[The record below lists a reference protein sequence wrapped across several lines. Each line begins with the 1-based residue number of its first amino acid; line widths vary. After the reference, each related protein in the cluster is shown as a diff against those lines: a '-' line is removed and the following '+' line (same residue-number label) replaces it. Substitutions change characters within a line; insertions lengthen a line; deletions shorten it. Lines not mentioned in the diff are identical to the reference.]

1 MTTLALGLLLLLL
14 LAQEPL
20 ITWDPAIPVI
30 QSPAIPDFAEI
41 FQPPAPEPQPEPP
54 SPPVPPP
61 PPAPQPDCKE
71 EDIEKVFN
79 DVVLVKDPPARGDC
93 EKAETDLKR
102 CFCNEDVVKTTREK
116 LADNGEDPQAYDT
129 FVSKCKDGGIKCAEV
144 DVAASKDGE
153 LFVLHR
159 RELEVLLSQ
168 EGLEPAVLRD
178 RPAKVE
184 EFTSKEIAAMR
195 FKGGERVLKARDIV
209 NVLRSDERMETIIL
223 DVKTHPMDGAS
234 AGENAEE
241 MVDLVVRLLEET
253 GCHKDKCIVWAKS
266 DAVID
271 GVYDRLPQL
280 SLGMTV
286 MNETQE
292 NRDQG
297 MDQPDRL
304 EKTSSPRNL
313 AVHWETAGKPGFVQ
327 GAQKNLGKT
336 VFGWT
341 ANNDAITKVLL
352 DSAVDGIVTNFPKK
366 VQHQAVSAADKCK
379 KNK

>member
-1 MTTLALGLLLLLL
+1 LVCAHGGDSANATPNTEFAFYAAL
-14 LAQEPL
+14 
-20 ITWDPAIPVI
+20 
-30 QSPAIPDFAEI
+30 
-41 FQPPAPEPQPEPP
+41 
-54 SPPVPPP
+54 
-61 PPAPQPDCKE
+61 K
-71 EDIEKVFN
+71 
-79 DVVLVKDPPARGDC
+79 
-93 EKAETDLKR
+93 
-102 CFCNEDVVKTTREK
+102 
-116 LADNGEDPQAYDT
+116 
-129 FVSKCKDGGIKCAEV
+129 GGIKCAEV

-379 KNK
+379 KNKGELK

>member
-1 MTTLALGLLLLLL
+1 MYLSRNTAEESRTQTDEGDDGSGGGFPYEPSKLFCERRSLPLVCGHGGDSTNATPNTEYAFYAAL
-14 LAQEPL
+14 
-20 ITWDPAIPVI
+20 
-30 QSPAIPDFAEI
+30 
-41 FQPPAPEPQPEPP
+41 
-54 SPPVPPP
+54 
-61 PPAPQPDCKE
+61 K
-71 EDIEKVFN
+71 
-79 DVVLVKDPPARGDC
+79 
-93 EKAETDLKR
+93 
-102 CFCNEDVVKTTREK
+102 
-116 LADNGEDPQAYDT
+116 GE
-129 FVSKCKDGGIKCAEV
+129 IKCAEV

-168 EGLEPAVLRD
+168 EDLEPAVLRG
-178 RPAKVE
+178 RPVKVE
-184 EFTSKEIAAMR
+184 EFTSKEIASMR

-223 DVKTHPMDGAS
+223 DVKTHLVEGAS
-234 AGENAEE
+234 GAENVEE

-271 GVYDRLPQL
+271 GVYNRLPQL
-280 SLGMTV
+280 NLGITV

-313 AVHWETAGKPGFVQ
+313 AVHWETASKPGFVQ

-366 VQHQAVSAADKCK
+366 VEHQAVLAADKCK
-379 KNK
+379 NRGGLK